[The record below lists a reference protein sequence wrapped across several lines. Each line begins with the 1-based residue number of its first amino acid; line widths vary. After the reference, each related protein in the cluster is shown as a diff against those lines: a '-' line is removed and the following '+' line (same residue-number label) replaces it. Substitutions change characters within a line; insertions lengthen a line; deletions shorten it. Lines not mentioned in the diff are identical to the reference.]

1 MKEYRISRGTAEL
14 IGLLERVLSLDVEHE
29 GMMERMG
36 WSREE
41 RERTGDGFY
50 QGVDVLAG
58 KIGREIERNIRGN
71 LLLSGGEEI

>member
-1 MKEYRISRGTAEL
+1 
-14 IGLLERVLSLDVEHE
+14 
-29 GMMERMG
+29 MMESMG